1 MEKELSTQHLP
12 TEGSHH
18 LCWAL
23 NTAERPKQAFQN
35 AQAATHSENRDTS
48 KSTRPRGAESNWAK
62 GKEQPLKGCFY
73 PQKTSKTNSQH
84 AMGSIQSPL
93 KAMESLQWAGSKVG
107 HATAPPPPST
117 PLPFLRLFGAFCK
130 HSSQPRSNYCKIKT
144 SIFKS
149 IMIPYP
155 APGNMER
162 WVRTHTVVPPG
173 LMWHTIPKPQL
184 SFLPE
189 ASSGAEPLHA
199 WGTALLPHC
208 LLKKNK

>member
-1 MEKELSTQHLP
+1 MLPFDHGKGIEHTASPHRGVTSLVLGTKHCRKTKASLPECTSCRPFREQGHIQKHPATRRREQLSQRKRTAIERLLLSSEDLQNKQPARH
-12 TEGSHH
+12 G
-18 LCWAL
+18 L
-23 NTAERPKQAFQN
+23 NPK
-35 AQAATHSENRDTS
+35 
-48 KSTRPRGAESNWAK
+48 PIESN
-62 GKEQPLKGCFY
+62 GKPPMGWQQGWPRDS
-73 PQKTSKTNSQH
+73 PAASQH
-84 AMGSIQSPL
+84 SP
-93 KAMESLQWAGSKVG
+93 A
-107 HATAPPPPST
+107 
-117 PLPFLRLFGAFCK
+117 LPRAFCE

-199 WGTALLPHC
+199 
-208 LLKKNK
+208 